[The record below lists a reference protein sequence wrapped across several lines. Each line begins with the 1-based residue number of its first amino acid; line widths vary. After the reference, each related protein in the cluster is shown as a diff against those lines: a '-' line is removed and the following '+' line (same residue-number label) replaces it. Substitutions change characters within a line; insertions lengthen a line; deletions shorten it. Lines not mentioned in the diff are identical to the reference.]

1 QVAIGRPIDG
11 VSTWVLDADLNPVPP
26 GVVGELYLGGAG
38 LGRGYLNR
46 PALSAERFVA
56 DPQGTHGE
64 RLYRTGDLVRW
75 RDDGQLAYVGRIDH
89 QVKIRGLRIELGE
102 IEAQLLAQSQVR
114 EAVVV
119 AQAGAGGTRLV
130 GYVSATPSDQP
141 LDTQALRARLGS
153 VLPEYMVPA
162 TIVVLPA
169 LPLNA
174 SGKIDRKA
182 LPLVALDEARA
193 YEAPQGQAEEVLAQV
208 WAQVLGAER
217 VGRQDN
223 FFELGGDSIISLQ
236 IVARLRALGW
246 KVTPRQMFERQ
257 SLAQLAMV
265 AEPVEVKKGKA
276 PASQA
281 EGDVVLLPIQA
292 GFFEREVP
300 ARHHWNQAVL
310 LHSQEALAPQHLR
323 HALKALVAQHD
334 SLRLRYTQ
342 AADGSWTQRYEPVSD
357 DQWQELLW
365 VRQARSAQ
373 DIEGLCEQAQRSL
386 DLAQGPLLRALAIEV
401 GEGGGGWRLLLVI
414 HHLVVDGVSWRILL
428 EDLQAAYGQSQAG
441 QAIALPAKTSS
452 YQDWAL
458 ALQGHAQTLG
468 DELGHWQALAV
479 VPAELPVDHPTGT
492 NTLADRQS
500 IHIQLSAAQTERL
513 LKTAPAAYRTQ
524 VNDLLLT
531 ALGRA
536 LCAWGGHDQILIDL
550 EGHGR
555 EDLFEHIDLSRTVG
569 WFTSLFPVA
578 LDARGTPAEAIKR
591 VKESLRNIP
600 GKGLGHGLL
609 QHFGAPAGRA
619 TLKALPK
626 AQVLFNYLGQFDASF
641 DAEAMWRPAL
651 ERAGAAMAP
660 EVGQTHDFTVNGQV
674 YEGQLKLEVSYSAA
688 RHEPSTVQSWA
699 DRFQQE
705 LAALIEHCTTGAQ
718 GLTPSD
724 FPLAKV
730 TQAQLDKLPVPPSNV
745 EDLYPLAPM
754 QQGLLLHT
762 LANPGSGMYL
772 MQDRY
777 RFDSEIDVERFT
789 QAWDRVVDHHEILR
803 TGFIWQTDGTPLQLV
818 HRQVPSAVQ
827 YMDWLGMDEQ
837 EVEHR
842 IAQLLKDEL
851 TRGFDMAQPPLTK
864 IRLIRVRT
872 NLFHAVQSFHHIL
885 MDAWCR
891 SLLLQVFF
899 HHYDASG
906 DGAKEPV
913 RPRPFRDFI
922 AWLQAQDD
930 ELSRHHWKQELAGF
944 TAVTPIPY
952 QRHQASRD
960 GVAAVSNAMASL
972 TAAQSEAL
980 QLFAHQH
987 QLTVNTIVQGAWA
1000 ALLARL
1006 AQANEVL
1013 FGVTVAGRPLELSGI
1028 QDTVGLF
1035 INTIPLRVQLPAPHT
1050 LVVGWLRGL
1059 LAKNLALRQHE
1070 HLPLV
1075 EIQAMSELPRHRDIF
1090 DSIFV
1095 FENAPV
1101 DAQVAAK
1108 AGDLGVAFESN
1119 RTHTNYPMTVVVVP
1133 RQQLE
1138 IELSYDARL
1147 FASRDVG
1154 QLLENLCQVLVQM
1167 TERPDV
1173 AFHELSVLSAAD
1185 QGALLAQCAGAGRA
1199 YPFERGYIGLFKDQ
1213 SRSHP
1218 DHTAARWQGQ
1228 SLSYAELEEVSG
1240 RLGRSLRDHGVGH
1253 DAVVALYVDRG
1264 LPLLSLVL
1272 GSFQVGAAYLALDR
1286 KHPPQRTAAV
1296 LASSRASVVVTM
1308 AEHVVQLES
1317 VLSTMDHPPALLVH
1331 EALLLA
1337 GTGGPSGAAD
1347 VLETRPDQ
1355 AAYVIYTSGSTGEPK
1370 GVVVTQAGMLNNQL
1384 SKVPYLGLGPDDVIA
1399 QTASQSFDISVWQ
1412 LLAGLLCGACIEIVP
1427 DEIARDPGALL
1438 ACVRDRG
1445 ITVLQSVPSMIQA
1458 MLAGPSV
1465 ALPSLRWLLPTG
1477 EASTSELARQ
1487 WFSRHPSVP
1496 LVNAY
1501 GPAECA
1507 DDVALHVLRHGD
1519 DEPSSVLPIGRPT
1532 DNTRLLVL
1540 DGQLAMVPPGVGGE
1554 LYVAGVGVGRGY
1566 VSRPGLSAERFIA
1579 DPFAAEPGGRL
1590 YRTGDLA
1597 RYRPDGVLEYLGRVD
1612 QQVKIRG
1619 QRIELGE
1626 IEAQLAKSELVRE
1639 AAVSVHQDERG
1650 ERWLVAHV
1658 VPADPSLVAAA
1669 EAASLSA
1676 WREPLRAH
1684 LKLRLP
1690 EYMVPTFWLLLEK
1703 LPLNANGKLDRK
1715 ALSAPDASQSR
1726 GTYEAPRGEVEE
1738 TIAGIWSEILRVDRV
1753 GRLDNFFELG
1763 GHSLMAIQ
1771 LMERVRHHGW
1781 SMDVRT
1787 LFQHPSL
1794 GDFAQA
1800 LAQGLGR
1807 RRQEVAVPANGIPHG
1822 CASIK
1827 ADMVTLMTLDDE
1839 HLRAIEA
1846 AVPGG
1851 ATNIQDIYPLAP
1863 LQEGILFHH
1872 LLKADA
1878 DPYVLP
1884 YLIAFDSRAR
1894 MEGFVT
1900 TLNQVIARHDL
1911 LRTSVVWSGVPEPVQ
1926 VVHRHAAVTLEWL
1939 AEDDAL
1945 AGQTVAERLDACLGM
1960 ARYRIDV
1967 RQAPM
1972 IRAIAAHDPDHARW
1986 LLQLPSHHLVLDHTT
2001 LELLR
2006 DEVALIQEGREA
2018 MLPAPVPFRDFVAQ
2032 ARLGMPVAEHEAYFR
2047 RMLGDVDEPTA
2058 PFDLLDVQGDGSG
2071 TTEVVLP
2078 LAPSL
2083 AGRIRH
2089 AARQTGVTPASIF
2102 HLAWGL
2108 VLARTASRDD
2118 VVFGTLLFGRMQGG
2132 SGVERAVGMFINT
2145 LPIRIQLGDRGV
2157 DQCLQ
2162 QTHDTLTELLDHE
2175 HASLTLANG
2184 CSGLGKGTPL
2194 FSALLNYRHSTPND
2208 SVSENLPAW
2217 TGMEVIGGEER
2228 TNYPLTLSVD
2238 DFGEAFDL
2246 VLRIDDAIG
2255 ADRVGAYV
2263 HAATQWVVDAL
2274 INDPQAPVS
2283 QFQMLAHEELRELGQ
2298 WSEARLGQAGTEP
2311 IHSLI
2316 ERQARQQPQAT
2327 AVVHEGESL
2336 SYAQLDEQANRL
2348 AHRLLKMG
2356 VGPET
2361 RVGVALER
2369 STTMIVAILGI
2380 LKAGGAYVPLDPAYP
2395 AERLA
2400 YMLADS
2406 GIELLL
2412 TTSGL
2417 KARVLPFSEDTG
2429 AIEALELDTL

>member
-1 QVAIGRPIDG
+1 
-11 VSTWVLDADLNPVPP
+11 
-26 GVVGELYLGGAG
+26 
-38 LGRGYLNR
+38 
-46 PALSAERFVA
+46 
-56 DPQGTHGE
+56 
-64 RLYRTGDLVRW
+64 
-75 RDDGQLAYVGRIDH
+75 
-89 QVKIRGLRIELGE
+89 
-102 IEAQLLAQSQVR
+102 
-114 EAVVV
+114 
-119 AQAGAGGTRLV
+119 
-130 GYVSATPSDQP
+130 
-141 LDTQALRARLGS
+141 
-153 VLPEYMVPA
+153 
-162 TIVVLPA
+162 
-169 LPLNA
+169 
-174 SGKIDRKA
+174 
-182 LPLVALDEARA
+182 
-193 YEAPQGQAEEVLAQV
+193 
-208 WAQVLGAER
+208 
-217 VGRQDN
+217 
-223 FFELGGDSIISLQ
+223 
-236 IVARLRALGW
+236 
-246 KVTPRQMFERQ
+246 
-257 SLAQLAMV
+257 
-265 AEPVEVKKGKA
+265 
-276 PASQA
+276 
-281 EGDVVLLPIQA
+281 
-292 GFFEREVP
+292 
-300 ARHHWNQAVL
+300 
-310 LHSQEALAPQHLR
+310 
-323 HALKALVAQHD
+323 
-334 SLRLRYTQ
+334 
-342 AADGSWTQRYEPVSD
+342 
-357 DQWQELLW
+357 
-365 VRQARSAQ
+365 
-373 DIEGLCEQAQRSL
+373 
-386 DLAQGPLLRALAIEV
+386 
-401 GEGGGGWRLLLVI
+401 
-414 HHLVVDGVSWRILL
+414 
-428 EDLQAAYGQSQAG
+428 
-441 QAIALPAKTSS
+441 
-452 YQDWAL
+452 
-458 ALQGHAQTLG
+458 
-468 DELGHWQALAV
+468 
-479 VPAELPVDHPTGT
+479 
-492 NTLADRQS
+492 
-500 IHIQLSAAQTERL
+500 
-513 LKTAPAAYRTQ
+513 
-524 VNDLLLT
+524 
-531 ALGRA
+531 
-536 LCAWGGHDQILIDL
+536 HDQILIDL

-555 EDLFEHIDLSRTVG
+555 EDLFDDIDLSRTVG

-578 LDARGTPAEAIKR
+578 LDARGAPGEALKR
-591 VKESLRNIP
+591 VKESLRQLP
-600 GKGLGHGLL
+600 GKGLGHGVLMR
-609 QHFGAPAGRA
+609 FGAPMTRT
-619 TLKALPK
+619 TLHALPK
-626 AQVLFNYLGQFDASF
+626 AHVLFNYLGQFDASF
-641 DAEAMWRPAL
+641 DADAMWRPAL
-651 ERAGAAMAP
+651 ERAGATMSA
-660 EVGQTHDFTVNGQV
+660 EVCQTHDFSVNGQV
-674 YEGQLKLEVSYSAA
+674 YEGQLKLEISYSAA
-688 RHEPSTVQSWA
+688 RHERTTVQSWA
-699 DRFQQE
+699 NRFEQE

-724 FPLAKV
+724 FPLASV

-789 QAWDRVVDHHEILR
+789 QAWDRVVDHHDILR

-818 HRQVPSAVQ
+818 HRQVPSAVE
-827 YMDWLGMDEQ
+827 YIDWLGMDED

-906 DGAKEPV
+906 DGAQEPV

-922 AWLQAQDD
+922 AWLQEQDD
-930 ELSRHHWKQELAGF
+930 ELSRRHWKQELAGF

-960 GVAAVSNAMASL
+960 GVAAVSNAIASL

-980 QLFAHQH
+980 QLFAHHH

-1006 AQANEVL
+1006 AQADEVL

-1035 INTIPLRVQLPAPHT
+1035 INTIPLRVQLPAPDT

-1059 LAKNLALRQHE
+1059 LAKNLSLRQHE

-1075 EIQAMSELPRHRDIF
+1075 EIQAMSDLPRHRDIF

-1147 FASRDVG
+1147 FASRDVER
-1154 QLLENLCQVLVQM
+1154 LLASLCQVLVQM
-1167 TERPDV
+1167 TARPDV
-1173 AFHELSVLSAAD
+1173 AFHELSVLPASHQD
-1185 QGALLAQCAGAGRA
+1185 ALLAQCTGADRA
-1199 YPFERGYIGLFKDQ
+1199 YPFEHGYIGLFRDQ
-1213 SRSHP
+1213 VRSHP
-1218 DHTAARWQGQ
+1218 TRTAARCRGQ
-1228 SLSYAELEEVSG
+1228 SLTYAELDQASSMI
-1240 RLGRSLRDHGVGH
+1240 GRSLRDHGIGQ

-1272 GSFQVGAAYLALDR
+1272 GSFQAGAAYLALDR

-1296 LASSRASVVVTM
+1296 LASSRAPVVVTTT
-1308 AEHVVQLES
+1308 EHAAQLES
-1317 VLSTMDHPPALLVH
+1317 VLASMAEPPALLLH
-1331 EALLLA
+1331 ETLLA
-1337 GTGGPSGAAD
+1337 SAEETPHDEAK
-1347 VLETRPDQ
+1347 VLKTRPDQ

-1370 GVVVTQAGMLNNQL
+1370 GVVVSQAGMLNNQL
-1384 SKVPYLGLGPDDVIA
+1384 SKVPYLGLGLDDVIA

-1427 DEIARDPGALL
+1427 DEVARDPGALL
-1438 ACVRDRG
+1438 ACVSDQG

-1458 MLAGPSV
+1458 MLAGPPV

-1487 WFSRHPSVP
+1487 WFSRYPSVP

-1507 DDVALHVLRHGD
+1507 DDVALHVLRQDD
-1519 DEPSSVLPIGRPT
+1519 DESSSVLPIGRPT
-1532 DNTRLLVL
+1532 DNTKLLVL
-1540 DGQLAMVPPGVGGE
+1540 DGQLAMVPHGVSGE

-1566 VSRPGLSAERFIA
+1566 LSRPGLSAERFVA
-1579 DPFAAEPGGRL
+1579 NPFSGSGERL

-1597 RYRPDGVLEYLGRVD
+1597 RYRPDGVLECLGRVD

-1626 IEAQLAKSELVRE
+1626 IEAQLAESELVRE

-1658 VPADPSLVAAA
+1658 VPAETVDEASWPS
-1669 EAASLSA
+1669 
-1676 WREPLRAH
+1676 WRESLRAH

-1715 ALSAPDASQSR
+1715 ALPAPDAAQSR

-1738 TIAGIWSEILRVDRV
+1738 AIAGIWSDILRIDRV

-1807 RRQEVAVPANGIPHG
+1807 RRLEVIVPPNGIPPE
-1822 CASIK
+1822 CASVK

-1851 ATNIQDIYPLAP
+1851 AANIQDIYPLAP

-1894 MEGFVT
+1894 MEGFVA

-1911 LRTSVVWSGVPEPVQ
+1911 LRTSVLWSGVPEPVQ

-1939 AEDDAL
+1939 AEEDAS
-1945 AGQTVAERLDACLGM
+1945 AGQTVAERLDACLGL

-1972 IRAIAAHDPDHARW
+1972 IRAIAAHDPAHDRW

-2001 LELLR
+2001 LEQLR

-2047 RMLGDVDEPTA
+2047 RMLGDVEEPTA

-2071 TTEVVLP
+2071 TTELVLP

-2083 AGRIRH
+2083 ASRLRQ

-2108 VLARTASRDD
+2108 VLARTASRED

-2145 LPIRIQLGDRGV
+2145 LPIRIQLGDRQV
-2157 DQCLQ
+2157 DQCLR

-2184 CSGLGKGTPL
+2184 CSGLSKGTPL
-2194 FSALLNYRHSTPND
+2194 FSALLNYRHSTPNE
-2208 SVSENLPAW
+2208 SVPENLPAW

-2228 TNYPLTLSVD
+2228 TNYPFTLSVD

-2246 VLRIDDAIG
+2246 VLRVDDAIG

-2263 HAATQWVVDAL
+2263 HAATQWVVDTL
-2274 INDPQAPVS
+2274 IKDPQAPVS
-2283 QFQMLAHEELRELGQ
+2283 QFQMLPHDELRELHQ
-2298 WSEARLGQAGTEP
+2298 WSEARLGQAGTDP
-2311 IHSLI
+2311 IHVVI
-2316 ERQARQQPQAT
+2316 ERQARLQPQAK
-2327 AVVHEGESL
+2327 AVVHDGDSL

-2348 AHRLLKMG
+2348 AHRLVKLG
-2356 VGPET
+2356 VRPES

-2369 STTMIVAILGI
+2369 STTMIVAILAI
-2380 LKAGGAYVPLDPAYP
+2380 LKAGGAYVPLDPDYP

-2412 TTSGL
+2412 TTCPL
-2417 KARVLPFSEDTG
+2417 KARVLSGDG
-2429 AIEALELDTL
+2429 VIEALELDTLDLSDEATHSPAVPVHPDHLAYVIYTSGSTGRPKGAQLCHRHVSRLLGATEPWFGFGPDDVWTMFHSYAFDFSVWEIFGALCTGGQLVIVPFWVSRSPDDFLALLRSQQVTVLNQTPSAFQQLMHAPSLAAGQGDEPGLALRLVIFGGEALEPQSLKPWLDRFGDQRPQLVNMYGITETTVHVSYRPITWADLQAGQRSPVGIAIPDLGLRVLDSR